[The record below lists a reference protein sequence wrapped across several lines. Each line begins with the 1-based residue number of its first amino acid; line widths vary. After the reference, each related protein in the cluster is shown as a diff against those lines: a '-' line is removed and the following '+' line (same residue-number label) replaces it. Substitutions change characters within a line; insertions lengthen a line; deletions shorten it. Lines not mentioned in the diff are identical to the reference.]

1 MNNSKLISITKK
13 GRLSLTNSYRY
24 RKIHYIVSD
33 IENSEGMGLLLDIR
47 EV

>member
-1 MNNSKLISITKK
+1 MVIDKQLPVLKNTLMII
-13 GRLSLTNSYRY
+13 L
-24 RKIHYIVSD
+24 SD

>member
-1 MNNSKLISITKK
+1 MVIDKQ
-13 GRLSLTNSYRY
+13 LTVLKNTLM
-24 RKIHYIVSD
+24 IISD